1 MPVTT
6 HAGKDTTLRALLDR
20 PAALAFFYSRCDNP
34 NRCTRIV
41 GSFRR
46 MAERIEKKGLG
57 GKVRLVLV
65 SFEPDHDTPSRLLV
79 AAQVHQLNTDSEDV
93 VLVRPDPRL
102 HRDLHRELNVGVN
115 YSGEAVTMHDIGLYL
130 FDRQGRYV
138 RSHHLLAW
146 DEEQVVEDL
155 GRLAAEAAPR

>member
-1 MPVTT
+1 
-6 HAGKDTTLRALLDR
+6 
-20 PAALAFFYSRCDNP
+20 
-34 NRCTRIV
+34 
-41 GSFRR
+41 

-65 SFEPDHDTPSRLLV
+65 SFDPEYDTPSRLRDH
-79 AAQVHQLNTDSEDV
+79 AQVHQLNTDSEDV
-93 VLVRPDPRL
+93 VLVRPDPRR

-138 RSHHLLAW
+138 RSHRLLAW
-146 DEEQVVEDL
+146 DEEQVIEDL
-155 GRLAAEAAPR
+155 DRLAAESAPR